1 MTYNCSIKEQSIR
14 YQIQSDRAHV
24 LRIISIVPVCVRVMK
39 KFTTCTDDATNTING
54 NFDIASGS
62 CTVASTTTTIDHT
75 EETSEN
81 EEDCFDSVVKIC
93 DCERINES
101 ARVRCLARA
110 LYTFFKKRHLLNF
123 YSRKTIES
131 ASRVIDVDFAD
142 IYTNNIQNITNK
154 AAESIILLRFLDTFS
169 AKHPKFA
176 AETRFVE
183 FIKYSDLFKEL

>member
-1 MTYNCSIKEQSIR
+1 
-14 YQIQSDRAHV
+14 
-24 LRIISIVPVCVRVMK
+24 MK
-39 KFTTCTDDATNTING
+39 KSTTFTDDTASTI
-54 NFDIASGS
+54 DDKSSTASDS
-62 CTVASTTTTIDHT
+62 CTVAVAATTSTTNLT
-75 EETSEN
+75 EILLDEDSEN
-81 EEDCFDSVVKIC
+81 DDCFGNVVKIC

-110 LYTFFKKRHLLNF
+110 LYTFFKKRHLLHF

-131 ASRVIDVDFAD
+131 VSRVIDVDFSD

-169 AKHPKFA
+169 VNHPKFA